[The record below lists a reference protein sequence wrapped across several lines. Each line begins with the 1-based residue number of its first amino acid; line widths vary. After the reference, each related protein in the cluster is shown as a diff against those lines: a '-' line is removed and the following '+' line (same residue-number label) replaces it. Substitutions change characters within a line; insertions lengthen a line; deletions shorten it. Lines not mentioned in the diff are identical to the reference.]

1 MATRRSF
8 LAGGAALSLSV
19 PFLGTPASLAQ
30 DATPAA
36 SPAAMAP
43 PQDLLPADWGEVAGQ
58 TANINGIDIY
68 YEVYGEGDPL
78 LLIHGGLANGT
89 YWANQIPAFAKDYQ
103 VIVMDSR
110 GHGRSSFDETPISY
124 DLMSSDVLG
133 LLDHLEIPQTDLVG
147 WSDGGII
154 GLDLALSNP
163 DRLNKVVA
171 YAANFD
177 PSGVRLDIG
186 SNDKFNAYIE
196 RASEDYQTTSP
207 DPSRWDEFLNNISNM
222 WATKP
227 NWSMEQIASITT
239 PFLILDG
246 EDEEAIDLNQTKLMA
261 VLMPNAELVLIPG
274 TGHFAM
280 FEKPEEFNRIVL
292 NYLATGSVATPTA

>member
-8 LAGGAALSLSV
+8 LAGGAALSLSA
-19 PFLGTPASLAQ
+19 PFLGIRASLAQ

-36 SPAAMAP
+36 SPAAMVP

-58 TANINGIDIY
+58 TVNLNGVDIY

-78 LLIHGGLANGT
+78 LLLHGGLANGT
-89 YWANQIPAFAKDYQ
+89 YWANQIPTFSQDYQ

-124 DLMSSDVLG
+124 DLMSSDVLA
-133 LLDHLEIPQTDLVG
+133 LLDHLEIPQTDVVG

-154 GLDLALSNP
+154 GLDIALSNP
-163 DRLNKVVA
+163 ERLNRVVA
-171 YAANFD
+171 YGANFD
-177 PSGVRLDIG
+177 PSGVRLDVG
-186 SNDKFNAYIE
+186 TNDYFNTYIA
-196 RASEDYQTTSP
+196 RAAEDYLTMSP
-207 DPSRWDEFLNNISNM
+207 HPERWDEFLANISNM
-222 WATKP
+222 WATEP
-227 NWSMEQIASITT
+227 NWTMEQIASITT
-239 PFLILDG
+239 QFLILDG
-246 EDEEAIDLNQTKLMA
+246 TEEEAIDLNQTKLMA

-280 FEKPEEFNRIVL
+280 FEKPGEFNKIVL
-292 NYLATGSVATPTA
+292 DYLANGTVATPTA